1 MTSTTPTTAT
11 PITATDADRELKAKH
26 RSMWASGDYP
36 TLASDLIWSL
46 GPRVVAA
53 TGVHEGDR
61 VLDIAAGSGNA
72 SIPAAEAGAEV
83 VASDLAPELFTV
95 GRRKAAEAGVEV
107 EWREADA
114 EDLPFEDAAFDTAI
128 STVGIMFAPH
138 HEAATDELLRVV
150 HPGGRIGI
158 LSWTPEGFIGR
169 MFGVMKPYAPPLP
182 EGATPAP
189 RWGDEAHVR
198 SLFAGESGEQARV
211 TDVVAVKD
219 TVEIDRFA
227 SGAEFRDYFKT
238 NYGPTI
244 AVYNRIAGDPEAVR
258 ALDEALAAHGDEEL
272 RAGATGAMHWEYLLV
287 TATRC

>member
-1 MTSTTPTTAT
+1 MTDTTA
-11 PITATDADRELKAKH
+11 ITATEADRELKAKH

-36 TLASDLIWSL
+36 TLASDLIWEL

-53 TGVHEGDR
+53 TGVRPGDR

-83 VASDLAPELFTV
+83 VASDLAPELFAV
-95 GRRKAAEAGVEV
+95 GRRKAAEAGVGI

-114 EDLPFEDAAFDTAI
+114 EDLPFEDASFDAAV

-138 HEAATDELLRVV
+138 HEAAAAELLRVV
-150 HPGGRIGI
+150 RPGGRIGL

-198 SLFAGESGEQARV
+198 SLLGDGA
-211 TDVVAVKD
+211 TDVVAVRQ
-219 TVEIDRFA
+219 TVEIGRLE
-227 SGAEFRDYFKT
+227 SGAEFRDYFKSH
-238 NYGPTI
+238 YGPTI
-244 AVYNRIAGDPEAVR
+244 AVYRRIADDAEAVR
-258 ALDEALAAHGDEEL
+258 ALDDALAAHGDEQL
-272 RAGATGAMHWEYLLV
+272 RADGSGAMRWEYLLV
-287 TATRC
+287 TANRS